1 MWVMSNDL
9 SDFESHEL
17 HFLLH
22 RKLQLMNEIKGNNIY
37 CGPAAIAA
45 IVGCNTDTAES
56 YIQTYRSNYMKVKGT
71 TNQEIIET
79 FKLLGYEAES
89 LPLVEDGSLFGAIPY
104 LNEGTYLFN
113 LPEHYVV
120 IDVSPTRLVTIID
133 NHTKTPI
140 KLAASSRLSQNVVHC
155 WKVTKVREV
164 KPKEITYSRR
174 KITIQMELDI
184 RDFPNGDPTSHVNF
198 GNWIRGNMLAVCGT
212 KYHTTFV
219 DVAVINTPDE

>member
-1 MWVMSNDL
+1 
-9 SDFESHEL
+9 
-17 HFLLH
+17 
-22 RKLQLMNEIKGNNIY
+22 MNEIKGNNIY

-56 YIQTYRSNYMKVKGT
+56 YIQMHRNNYMKVKGT
-71 TNQEIIET
+71 NNKEIIET
-79 FKLLGYEAES
+79 FKLLGYEAEP

-104 LNEGTYLFN
+104 LKVGTYLFN

-120 IDVSPTRLVTIID
+120 IDVSSSGLVTIID

-164 KPKEITYSRR
+164 KPKEITYSKR
-174 KITIQMELDI
+174 KVIIELEVDTRVLRTGSDANLGI
-184 RDFPNGDPTSHVNF
+184 WINDCAKSAFALNG
-198 GNWIRGNMLAVCGT
+198 IAVKPCNI
-212 KYHTTFV
+212 FV
-219 DVAVINTPDE
+219 LNTPDE